1 MSAFYFDIR
10 KDTLYCDEKE
20 SSKRKASIAL
30 LNILL
35 DVLLKWFAP
44 IISFT
49 TEEIFQILKK
59 DKNDSIHLKG
69 FPVLPETWHNDKLF
83 SRYSQL
89 KSIRNVC
96 NAAIEVKRTDK
107 EIGSSL
113 ETDLEVYLN
122 ENYFKLIDDLDLPEF
137 CITSN
142 AKTKNF
148 DEAKNKNI
156 FNLEQV
162 SGIGVLVKKAD
173 GKKCERCWKIKKE
186 VSESTKNKCARC
198 SKIK

>member
-1 MSAFYFDIR
+1 M
-10 KDTLYCDEKE
+10 
-20 SSKRKASIAL
+20 
-30 LNILL
+30 
-35 DVLLKWFAP
+35 
-44 IISFT
+44 
-49 TEEIFQILKK
+49 
-59 DKNDSIHLKG
+59 
-69 FPVLPETWHNDKLF
+69 
-83 SRYSQL
+83 
-89 KSIRNVC
+89 
-96 NAAIEVKRTDK
+96 
-107 EIGSSL
+107 
-113 ETDLEVYLN
+113 N
-122 ENYFKLIDDLDLPEF
+122 ENYFKLIDDLDLQEF

>member
-1 MSAFYFDIR
+1 
-10 KDTLYCDEKE
+10 
-20 SSKRKASIAL
+20 
-30 LNILL
+30 L

-49 TEEIFQILKK
+49 TEEIFQIVKK
-59 DKNDSIHLKG
+59 DKNDSIHLKS
-69 FPVLPETWHNDKLF
+69 FPSLPKTWHNDKLF
-83 SRYSQL
+83 NRYNQL

-96 NAAIEVKRTDK
+96 NAAIEVKRTNK

-113 ETDLEVYLN
+113 ETDLEIYLN
-122 ENYFKLIDDLDLPEF
+122 ENYFKLIHDLDLPEF
-137 CITSN
+137 CITSK
-142 AKTKNF
+142 AKKKNL
-148 DEAKNKNI
+148 DESKGKSV

-173 GKKCERCWKIKKE
+173 GNKCERCWKIKKE
-186 VSESTKNKCARC
+186 VNKSTKNKCARC